1 MRQINNV
8 PMIKEQGEEQPGV
21 LPERSSP
28 CVIVGEINFYGS
40 LRS

>member
-8 PMIKEQGEEQPGV
+8 QIIKGQGEEQTGF

-28 CVIVGEINFYGS
+28 CVIVDENKFAGS